1 MQIIPH
7 TFNRYE
13 LSDEEQRA
21 GQALTLSNS
30 AVIQNLIA
38 EKAEAKIG
46 LILDTK
52 DIEAYMQNEAYLR
65 GQIDILNYLLACN
78 AALSISQTS
87 LDSGEM

>member
-1 MQIIPH
+1 MQLIPH
-7 TFNRYE
+7 TFNRYN

-21 GQALTLSNS
+21 GQALTLTNS

-46 LILDTK
+46 LVLDTK
-52 DIEAYMQNEAYLR
+52 DINSYMQNEAYLR

-78 AALSISQTS
+78 ANLSLSPSS
-87 LDSGEM
+87 LDSGE

>member
-1 MQIIPH
+1 MQIVPH
-7 TFNRYE
+7 SFNRYE
-13 LSDEEQRA
+13 LSNDEHRA

-46 LILDTK
+46 LVLDTK
-52 DIEAYMQNEAYLR
+52 DINSYMQNEAYLR

-78 AALSISQTS
+78 AALSLEIST
-87 LDSGEM
+87 DSEGT